1 MDGHRSSCAKRLQ
14 KLQQTS
20 DALNFILVEGKINGW
35 THTWRW
41 GRYCCMKN
49 CKICNKRAMP
59 LFRRRK
65 NQWMDTDLVAWKD
78 CKSCNKHIGAIGV
91 KRLQKLEQTSDA
103 LAPLPLHSML
113 SLNGSWISKSR
124 RASASSL
131 YSQLFGSRFWIV
143 ILDLGYMLK
152 GKAGGLSIFTAF
164 WIMIVPLVFHFS
176 TVTALQKGI
185 SFPCWLKGQKTLKGF
200 CCFSFSTLFSV
211 TLTLKTYPS
220 HIFCRRFWQIPNF
233 CNGTWLQIL
242 AFRLYPTSMN

>member
-1 MDGHRSSCAKRLQ
+1 MDGQRSS
-14 KLQQTS
+14 
-20 DALNFILVEGKINGW
+20 W
-35 THTWRW
+35 
-41 GRYCCMKN
+41 
-49 CKICNKRAMP
+49 
-59 LFRRRK
+59 
-65 NQWMDTDLVAWKD
+65 
-78 CKSCNKHIGAIGV
+78 V

-113 SLNGSWISKSR
+113 SLNGSRISKSR

-185 SFPCWLKGQKTLKGF
+185 SFPCWLKGHKSLKGS
-200 CCFSFSTLFSV
+200 CGFSLSTLLFV
-211 TLTLKTYPS
+211 TLILKTYPS
-220 HIFCRRFWQIPNF
+220 HIFYRRFWQIPNF
-233 CNGTWLQIL
+233 RNGTWLQII
-242 AFRLYPTSMN
+242 AIRLYPTSMYELIDSIQLDFCLYFVNTFCRAIRCFWMGPKLGRSCPFKSPARY